1 MEQDGNSVYH
11 VDEAH
16 SLVFADDIVLFT
28 QTIYNPCTSE
38 VEALQDEAAKVGR
51 KVNNIKTKEMRV
63 GTPSNAENILCKD
76 QQLERVEAFTYLGNI
91 ITTTEGSDEDVEAR
105 CKKAQAMFYML
116 RPVWK
121 SKYISLRTKRSLFNS
136 ISKVQKGGG

>member
-1 MEQDGNSVYH
+1 MG
-11 VDEAH
+11 
-16 SLVFADDIVLFT
+16 L
-28 QTIYNPCTSE
+28 
-38 VEALQDEAAKVGR
+38 

-63 GTPSNAENILCKD
+63 GTPSNAGNILCMD
-76 QQLERVEAFTYLGNI
+76 QQLERVETFTYRGNI

-116 RPVWK
+116 RPAWK